1 MNARLRP
8 SVPALVLRALA
19 VPAVLGLCAACTGSG
34 DTRPDH
40 GDARP
45 ARSSQGGAAGGSL
58 LGSGQVRVLVKKDQ
72 PGFSTR
78 EGKHGYRGFDVAL
91 SRFLARELGF
101 GERLVG
107 APGSERERMLRQGT
121 GDLAVATY
129 TITDTRDEKIDF
141 TAPYLKTYQGVLVRK
156 GEKDIEKLDDLGGKR
171 LCTATGSTSDP
182 GSAPGGQEREQIVKA
197 VGRDASIALRSD
209 HGTCVKGLRKGEFD
223 AVWTDRVLLEG
234 FAQSGS
240 GGDVEVVEDI
250 NIENR
255 QFYGIGVPEGH
266 EKDCRRIN
274 DKLKEFLRET
284 WRDAFTEQFPRL
296 AEEDAGFEQRYKP
309 TESEFRAYEEK
320 SCGAE

>member
-1 MNARLRP
+1 MNARFRR
-8 SVPALVLRALA
+8 SVLVLRALA
-19 VPAVLGLCAACTGSG
+19 VPAVLGLCASCTGSG
-34 DTRPDH
+34 DSKPDP
-40 GDARP
+40 GDAGS
-45 ARSSQGGAAGGSL
+45 ARSSQGGAPGGSL
-58 LGSGQVRVLVKKDQ
+58 LGSGQVRVLVKNDQ

-129 TITDTRDEKIDF
+129 TITDIRDKKIDF

-156 GEKDIEKLDDLGGKR
+156 GEKDIKQLDDLGGKR
-171 LCTATGSTSDP
+171 LCTAVGSTSDP

-197 VGRDASIALRSD
+197 VGRDARIALRSD
-209 HGTCVKGLRKGEFD
+209 HGACVKGLRDGEFD

-234 FAQSGS
+234 FAQSDS

-255 QFYGIGVPEGH
+255 QFYGVGVPEGH

-274 DKLKEFLRET
+274 HKLKEFLRET
-284 WRDAFTEQFPRL
+284 WRDAFSEQFPRL
-296 AEEDAGFEQRYKP
+296 ADEDAGFEQHYKP
-309 TESEFRAYEEK
+309 TESEFKAYEEK
-320 SCGAE
+320 SCGAK